1 MLCEIRSFIGT
12 RTYQEDAAEF
22 CETEQGLF
30 AAVCDGVGSRADG
43 GASSRLCVSRF
54 IEAFQ
59 QGFSGSYPAFI
70 VETAERIDREIY
82 ETFGERC
89 GTTAVT
95 VYLSGNAL
103 YWLSVGDSRL
113 YIFRNGRLKQITTD
127 HDYAYVIGLRLKKNL
142 IDAAAYQAEQPKGSR
157 LASYFGMNGIDIVD
171 VSMQPLL
178 LEQNDLLLLTTDGLY
193 KKIGDEQI
201 ADILRLHPRPDAA
214 ADCLIQAVR
223 QSEGA
228 TDNTTV
234 AVIGYDMEEQK

>member
-54 IEAFQ
+54 IEAFKE
-59 QGFSGSYPAFI
+59 GFTGSYPAFI
-70 VETAERIDREIY
+70 VDAAERIDREIY
-82 ETFGERC
+82 EEFGERC

-95 VYLSGNAL
+95 VYISGHSL

-113 YIFRNGRLKQITTD
+113 YIYRNGRLKQITTD

-142 IDAAAYQAEQPKGSR
+142 IDAATYQAEQRKGSR

-178 LEQNDLLLLTTDGLY
+178 LEQNDVLLLTTDGLY
-193 KKIGDEQI
+193 KKIGDDQI
-201 ADILRLHPRPDAA
+201 ADILRTHTRADVA
-214 ADCLIQAVR
+214 ADCLIHAVR

-228 TDNTTV
+228 ADNTTV
-234 AVIGYDMEEQK
+234 AVIRYDTEEQK